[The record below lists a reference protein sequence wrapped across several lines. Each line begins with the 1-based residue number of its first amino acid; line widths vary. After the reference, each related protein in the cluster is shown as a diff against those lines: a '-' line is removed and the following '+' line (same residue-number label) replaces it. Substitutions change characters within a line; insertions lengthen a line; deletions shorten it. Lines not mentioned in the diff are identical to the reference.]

1 MKKVLIRGVGH
12 YTPEKRI
19 TNEFLATIV
28 DTNDEWIQTR
38 TGIQSRR
45 FLSEDQTTSDMAAKA
60 AQMALDEAGIQPDDI
75 DLVIVSTSSPDMLYP
90 STACVVCDKIHLKN
104 PAAFDL
110 QAGCSGFVYGL
121 TTATQFLRTGLK
133 KNALVI
139 GADAI
144 SRCIDFSD
152 RATCVL
158 FGDAAG
164 AMVLSSSDEGTDQI
178 LCSIEGTDG
187 TGGKYLTMPAGA
199 AQKPASIYTLR
210 NHEHSVHM
218 NGKEIFKFA
227 VRISIYMIEN
237 MLEQTGLSIDDIDHF
252 VFHQANVRII
262 DAAVN
267 RMGFPKEKVIY
278 TLQEYGN
285 TSSASIPLTLSL
297 SKQDGRI
304 KKNDIVLMVV
314 FGAGLTYAG
323 SIVRW

>member
-1 MKKVLIRGVGH
+1 VKKVSICGVGH
-12 YTPEKRI
+12 YAPERII
-19 TNEFLATIV
+19 TNDYLATIV
-28 DTNDEWIQTR
+28 DTNDEWIRTR
-38 TGIQSRR
+38 TGIQSRH
-45 FLSEDQTTSDMAAKA
+45 FIAPDETTSDMAAKA
-60 AQMALDEAGIQPDDI
+60 ADMAMKDANMNPEDI
-75 DLVIVSTSSPDMLYP
+75 DLVVLGTSSPDMLYP
-90 STACVVCDKIHLKN
+90 STACVVCDKLHLQS
-104 PAAFDL
+104 PSAFDL

-121 TTATQFLRTGLK
+121 TTASQFLRTGLK

-144 SRCIDFSD
+144 SRFIDFSD
-152 RATCVL
+152 RTTCVL

-164 AMVLSSSDEGTDQI
+164 AMVLTSSEEGPDQI
-178 LCSIEGTDG
+178 LCSIDGTDG
-187 TGGKYLTMPAGA
+187 SGGKYLCMPAGG
-199 AQKPASIYTLR
+199 AQKPASIYTLQ

-237 MLEQTGLSIDDIDHF
+237 MLKQTGLTVDDIHHF

-267 RMGFPKEKVIY
+267 RMGFSKEKVIY
-278 TLQEYGN
+278 TLHDYGN

-297 SKQDGRI
+297 AKQNGTI

>member
-1 MKKVLIRGVGH
+1 MKKVRIRGVGH
-12 YTPEKRI
+12 YAPERVV
-19 TNEFLATIV
+19 TNEYLATIV

-45 FLSEDQTTSDMAAKA
+45 FVAPDQTTSDMAAEA
-60 AQMALDEAGIQPDDI
+60 ARMAMKQAGIQPDDI
-75 DLVIVSTSSPDMLYP
+75 DLVVVGTSSPDMLYP
-90 STACVVCDKIHLKN
+90 STACVVCDKLQLKS
-104 PAAFDL
+104 PTAFDL

-144 SRCIDFSD
+144 SRFIDFSD
-152 RATCVL
+152 RTTCVL

-164 AMVLSSSDEGTDQI
+164 AMLLSSTEEGSDQV
-178 LCSIEGTDG
+178 LCSIDGTDG
-187 TGGKYLTMPAGA
+187 SGGKYLSMPAGG
-199 AQKPASIYTLR
+199 AQKPASIYTLQ

-237 MLEQTGLSIDDIDHF
+237 MLQQTGLTIDDIDHF

-267 RMGFPKEKVIY
+267 RMGFSKEKVIY
-278 TLQEYGN
+278 TLHEYGN
-285 TSSASIPLTLSL
+285 TSSASIPFTLSL
-297 SKQDGRI
+297 ANQNGTI
-304 KKNDIVLMVV
+304 KENDIVLMVV